1 MDFDWKTR
9 RSPGGGVQRPHSSEP
24 TARMRL
30 PCETWFDVGWVV
42 SQSLVVKQ
50 LILLL
55 PMLLAGCVSRPPVAE
70 EVLVSGDPGA
80 PSQVTPVEAMA
91 IAGRLSTHPWRPFA
105 RNMLHGRDASGI
117 VVNTPDLGHEP
128 DQPRKGWW
136 VPGVVN
142 EGVPYKWGGFDD
154 TVSFDAAVE
163 KGQAAGDVSSPAKRR
178 ADNAAVSR
186 HAAGVDCS
194 GFVSR
199 CLKLPTV
206 HDTAKLPSVC
216 DELSDAK
223 QLRPGDLLNIP
234 RRHVVLC
241 AGWSNPEK
249 TWIYYYETGGGPQ
262 YWKPG
267 LKQAPLAA
275 LLDLGYKPLRYRG
288 MAHPSVKPGESA
300 KEVISRSVK
309 ATADIVPNPTVGEP

>member
-1 MDFDWKTR
+1 LR
-9 RSPGGGVQRPHSSEP
+9 Q
-24 TARMRL
+24 A
-30 PCETWFDVGWVV
+30 WFDVGGVV
-42 SQSLVVKQ
+42 FQTCGVNR
-50 LILLL
+50 LIWLFPL
-55 PMLLAGCVSRPPVAE
+55 LLAGCVSRAPVAE
-70 EVLVSGDPGA
+70 EVLVSGDPSA
-80 PSQVTPVEAMA
+80 PSQVTPKEAMA
-91 IAGRLSTHPWRPFA
+91 IAQRLSTHPWRPFA
-105 RNMLHGRDASGI
+105 GNILHGRDANGI
-117 VVNTPDLGHEP
+117 VVHTPDIGHQP
-128 DQPRKGWW
+128 GQPRKGWW
-136 VPGVVN
+136 VPGLVN
-142 EGVPYKWGGFDD
+142 EGVPYKWGGFDCPE
-154 TVSFDAAVE
+154 SFDAAVA
-163 KGQAAGDVSSPAKRR
+163 KGHAAGDVSSPAKRR

-194 GFVSR
+194 GFVSK

-216 DELSDAK
+216 DELPDAL

-234 RRHVVLC
+234 RRHVMLC

-288 MAHPSVKPGESA
+288 MAHPSVKPGRSA
-300 KEVISRSVK
+300 KEVLSRSVK
-309 ATADIVPNPTVGEP
+309 ATADVVPNPTIGEP